1 MKGMSFFMTLKK
13 DKIISTIGIILL
25 CFLFHFLYE
34 WIPNT
39 ITSIFFPVNESIWEH
54 MKLFISSI
62 CFYGIIDYIIL
73 SKTRVSFNNFIFNL
87 FITSI
92 ASIVIYLLIFLPVY
106 NLIGENMIFSISL
119 MIIVVIISQVI
130 SYYILKHD
138 HIKYVNIISLILIIV
153 SYIVFGYLTFHPI
166 HNYIFLDK
174 TNNVYGIN
182 EYNI

>member
-1 MKGMSFFMTLKK
+1 MTLKK

-34 WIPNT
+34 LLPST

-73 SKTRVSFNNFIFNL
+73 SKTKVPFNNFIFNL
-87 FITSI
+87 LITSI
-92 ASIVIYLLIFLPVY
+92 SSIIIYLIIFLPVY

-119 MIIVVIISQVI
+119 MIIVIIISQVI
-130 SYYILKHD
+130 SYYVLKHE

-153 SYIVFGYLTFHPI
+153 SYIIFGYLTYHPI

-174 TNNVYGIN
+174 HHNIYGIN